1 MHKHLKN
8 EAHTF
13 ARDFATTHQILY
25 VDDDD
30 YIWDK
35 VFASAKQYYDDYS
48 SIERRKCTRS
58 PFVESERPD
67 ILFDGEEFAL
77 GIECFD
83 FDASLKSRKN
93 GSSQHFE
100 GAQAGKKILE
110 KYKKFQTT
118 SDSNVTISEPV
129 NVELSLQSCV
139 DTLLQNF
146 YKHLKNIKCY
156 RENIGRIFPNKK
168 IYLAFYIVDTT
179 TMGNFISVDDKL
191 CPASPLLIPQFI
203 DAISNASG
211 LDYIIINTQNFY
223 RVHTIEIASIRD
235 EFIQSLRKNCYDL
248 ASLRYYSY
256 SWQMTSSFYNAD
268 IDDDS

>member
-1 MHKHLKN
+1 M
-8 EAHTF
+8 F
-13 ARDFATTHQILY
+13 AWDFATTHQILY

-35 VFASAKQYYDDYS
+35 VLAAAKQYHNDYNS
-48 SIERRKCTRS
+48 VKRRKYARS
-58 PFVESERPD
+58 PFIESERPD

-83 FDASLKSRKN
+83 FDASVKSCKN

-100 GAQAGKKILE
+100 EAQTEKKILE
-110 KYKKFQTT
+110 KYKNFQAA

-129 NVELSLQSCV
+129 NVVLSLQSCA

-146 YKHLKNIKCY
+146 NKHLKSIKCY

-168 IYLAFYIVDTT
+168 VYLAFYITDTT
-179 TMGNFISVDDKL
+179 AMGNFISVDGKL
-191 CPASPLLIPQFI
+191 CPVSPLLIPQFI
-203 DAISNASG
+203 DAISNAPG
-211 LDYIIINTQNFY
+211 LDYIVINTQNFY

-235 EFIQSLRKNCYDL
+235 EFIQSLRKNCYDM
-248 ASLRYYSY
+248 AGLRYFPYR
-256 SWQMTSSFYNAD
+256 WEKTASFYSFPAD
-268 IDDDS
+268 ADN